1 MIIIVG
7 ILIINKIISSLVK
20 RVKKLPEKRKLLILF
35 SLRLI
40 TLLII
45 IYLIIEGLPFT
56 IPTAYMAIITS
67 SVSVALAFASSGI
80 FENLTSG
87 IALIIL
93 NPFEMDD
100 IVRIGDIFGAVR
112 SIKLTKTTIETF
124 DNIFVELSNSDVL
137 SAKIMKYSLKLEN
150 IKNFNQFKQ
159 IIQQVEK
166 EGFSPIDDQD
176 LKQFNEDFTLKRMFE
191 TTFKRKTNQ
200 KIHNFTFSMEFD
212 YPRFRAK
219 LEKVD
224 QLCKE
229 YKNKFKFR
237 PRYYIEGLD
246 HHIKINFRLM
256 TLNSDNFFK
265 YQSEFA
271 KKLYYIIKGE

>member
-1 MIIIVG
+1 
-7 ILIINKIISSLVK
+7 IISSLVK

-40 TLLII
+40 TLLLI

-80 FENLTSG
+80 FENLISG
-87 IALIIL
+87 IVLIIL

-137 SAKIMKYSLKLEN
+137 SAKIMRYSIKLEN

-159 IIQQVEK
+159 IVRQVEK
-166 EGFSPIDDQD
+166 EGFAPIDDED

-200 KIHNFTFSMEFD
+200 KLHNFTFSMEFD

-224 QLCKE
+224 QLCME